1 MKMRMG
7 FVILAALLGS
17 ACSGISVNQDFNP
30 AVNFSSLQTWD
41 WMEMEPGATGTA
53 NSLADQRVRTAV
65 EAGLQEKGLRKVE
78 SGAPDFRVAYQIVTE
93 DRVTYETVHDHWGR
107 GWGYRGIYGAG
118 TTSSRTYAREYT
130 MGTLLIGFFDVD
142 SHELVWVGSAEAR
155 VDQTRDP
162 EQREKRIRE
171 AVDKI
176 LTQFPP
182 RR

>member
-1 MKMRMG
+1 M
-7 FVILAALLGS
+7 
-17 ACSGISVNQDFNP
+17 
-30 AVNFSSLQTWD
+30 
-41 WMEMEPGATGTA
+41 
-53 NSLADQRVRTAV
+53 
-65 EAGLQEKGLRKVE
+65 EAGLQGKGLRKVE
-78 SGAPDFRVAYQIVTE
+78 SGASDFRVAYRIVTE
-93 DRVTYETVHDHWGR
+93 DRVTYETVHDHWGP
-107 GWGYRGIYGAG
+107 GWGYRGIYGTA

-142 SHELVWVGSAEAR
+142 SHELVWIGSAEAR

-162 EQREKRIRE
+162 EQRQKRIQE

>member
-1 MKMRMG
+1 MKKRLG
-7 FVILAALLGS
+7 VVILTALLGS

-41 WMEMEPGATGTA
+41 WMEMESGATGVENALT
-53 NSLADQRVRTAV
+53 DQRVRAAV
-65 EAGLQEKGLRKVE
+65 EAGLQGKGLRKAG
-78 SGAPDFRVAYQIVTE
+78 SGDPDFRVAYRIVTE
-93 DRVTYETVHDHWGR
+93 DRVTYETVHDYWGP
-107 GWGYRGIYGAG
+107 GWGYRGIYGTG

-142 SHELVWVGSAEAR
+142 AHELVWIGSAEAK

-162 EQREKRIRE
+162 EQRQKRIQE
-171 AVDKI
+171 AVDKV
-176 LTQFPP
+176 LAQFPP